1 MSNVK
6 RAVLPE
12 KLDSSVANNEAQRTN
27 VGVRIPSP
35 EPSLEADPAFCGRI
49 AEELGFES
57 IWYPDHPI
65 LPVSTTANYRHLGA
79 KGSAHR
85 WDRDSSVPTDGSIP
99 DVYAH
104 FPDPLISLATA
115 SAATTRLMLGT
126 GIILVPERN
135 PLLLAKEVA
144 TLDRLSGGRLLLG
157 VGTGWI
163 REETE
168 IMGGDPDHRWGQTR
182 EAILAMKELWT
193 NEPAEFHGRFYDFPL
208 VRSNPKPLSDPYSP
222 VLIGGETQ
230 RAFERI
236 VEWGDGWL
244 PWSLTPQGVA
254 EGRRKLETLASDA
267 GRDPAAITTTVYGI
281 LPRRELVRSFFDA
294 GADRVV
300 VRRETT
306 VNGESEMA
314 ADLERIAE
322 EVLR

>member
-1 MSNVK
+1 M
-6 RAVLPE
+6 
-12 KLDSSVANNEAQRTN
+12 ANSEAQRTKI
-27 VGVRIPSP
+27 GVRIPSP

-65 LPVSTTANYRHLGA
+65 LPVSTTANNRYTKDFHEG
-79 KGSAHR
+79 
-85 WDRDSSVPTDGSIP
+85 VPTDGSIP
-99 DVYAH
+99 DIYAH
-104 FPDPLISLATA
+104 LPDPLISLASA
-115 SAATTRLMLGT
+115 AAATTRLMLGT

-157 VGTGWI
+157 VGAGWI

-182 EAILAMKELWT
+182 EAILAMQALWT
-193 NEPAEFHGRFYDFPL
+193 NEPAQFHGRFYDFPP
-208 VRSNPKPLSDPYSP
+208 VRSNPKPLSDPYPP

-244 PWSLTPQGVA
+244 PWSLTPQEVA
-254 EGRRKLETLASDA
+254 EGRRKLESLASDA
-267 GRDPAAITTTVYGI
+267 GRGPAAITTTVYGI